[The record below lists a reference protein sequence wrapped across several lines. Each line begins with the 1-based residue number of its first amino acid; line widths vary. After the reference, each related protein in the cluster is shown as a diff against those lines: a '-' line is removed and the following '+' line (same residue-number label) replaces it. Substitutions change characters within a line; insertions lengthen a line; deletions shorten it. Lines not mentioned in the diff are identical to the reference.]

1 MSKMKGYIAIVLLL
15 LSWLALYWLTG
26 SRTPWNQFHAGSDK
40 NSVSVYLGDIQTQ
53 NYDRMG
59 FTRAVVHY
67 AEKEQG
73 WIVGTE
79 RGELFLFDNEG
90 QQRWKRSLGIGK
102 LVSLALTHDGSLA
115 LVGEVSPE
123 GKIYAV
129 NVHTGDIAWQKKG
142 ADFVGSDAS
151 QRSYPSIVHIV
162 VDKEDNIYANAYRFL
177 MRKDGSRGYNGR
189 MMAVS
194 KGGELLWQF
203 PKDEPMDS
211 WINWCDVSDANG
223 RAVLSTSAY
232 DFHPEMK
239 YKDTMYFIDKKTGAE
254 LNSTFLPP
262 VEPFDNTVMRGSPN
276 FSADG
281 KYLAAAA
288 SDGRG
293 FLFDEKG
300 QLLWSR
306 FISKPAQ
313 VDGAWLNA
321 SGRDGYVTPQ
331 GVLFTTINTFNRE
344 NWQLPTPVE
353 HPSNNSVFVF
363 NLDGSYR
370 YQFMAQ
376 ATMEDLAF
384 NGDGSLLA
392 CAIGRNVRTHN
403 YKAHGALVLDL
414 ASSQQQSFFATEG
427 PCQAIGISPDG
438 SWVAGVEAPALTPQG
453 KIIGAYRL
461 HIWKNTLKAGGEAHA
476 Q

>member
-1 MSKMKGYIAIVLLL
+1 MSKWKGYLAIVLLL
-15 LSWLALYWLTG
+15 LSWVALYWLTG
-26 SRTPWNQFHAGSDK
+26 SRTPWNQFGGSDDK
-40 NSVSVYLGDIQTQ
+40 NGVSVYLGDIQTQ

-90 QQRWKRSLGIGK
+90 QQKWKRSLGIGK
-102 LVSLALTHDGSLA
+102 LVSLEITHDGALA
-115 LVGEVSPE
+115 IVGEVSPE
-123 GKIYAV
+123 GKMYAV
-129 NVHTGDIAWQKKG
+129 NVHTGDIAWQYKG

-162 VDKEDNIYANAYRFL
+162 VDKQDNVYANAYRFL

-189 MMAVS
+189 MLKVS
-194 KGGELLWQF
+194 ADGKLLWQF

-211 WINWCDVSDANG
+211 WINWCDVNDANG

-232 DFHPEMK
+232 DFREDMK
-239 YKDTMYFIDKKTGAE
+239 YKDTMYFINKDSGE
-254 LNSTFLPP
+254 LLNSVALAP

-300 QLLWSR
+300 KLLWWR
-306 FISKPAQ
+306 FLSKPAQ

-321 SGRDGYVTPQ
+321 SGRDGFATPY
-331 GVLFTTINTFNRE
+331 GVVFTTINTFNRE

-363 NLDGSYR
+363 NTDGTFR
-370 YQFMAQ
+370 YQYMAD
-376 ATMEDLAF
+376 ATMEDLTFA
-384 NGDGSLLA
+384 GKLLA
-392 CAIGRNVRTHN
+392 CAVGRNVRTHN

-414 ASSQQQSFFATEG
+414 ETGKKQSFFATEG
-427 PCQAIGISPDG
+427 PCQAVGISADG
-438 SWVAGVEAPALTPQG
+438 KWVAGVEAPALTPQG

-461 HIWKNTLKAGGEAHA
+461 HIWKNEAGEAR
-476 Q
+476 

>member
-1 MSKMKGYIAIVLLL
+1 MSKWKGYVAIVLLVI
-15 LSWLALYWLTG
+15 SWVALYWLTG
-26 SRTPWNQFHAGSDK
+26 SRTPWNNFGGGDDK
-40 NSVSVYLGDIQTQ
+40 NGVSVYLGDIQTQ

-90 QQRWKRSLGIGK
+90 RQKWKRSLGIGK
-102 LVSLALTHDGSLA
+102 LVSLAITHDGA
-115 LVGEVSPE
+115 LTIVGEVSPE

-129 NVHTGDIAWQKKG
+129 NVHTGDIAWQYKG

-162 VDKEDNIYANAYRFL
+162 VDKQDNVYANAYRFL

-189 MMAVS
+189 MIKVGADG
-194 KGGELLWQF
+194 KLLWQF

-211 WINWCDVSDANG
+211 WINWCDVNDANG

-232 DFHPEMK
+232 DFREDMK
-239 YKDTMYFIDKKTGAE
+239 YKDTMYFINKDSGE
-254 LNSTFLPP
+254 LLNSVALAP

-300 QLLWSR
+300 KLLWWR
-306 FISKPAQ
+306 FLSKPAQ

-321 SGRDGYVTPQ
+321 SGRDGFATPY
-331 GVLFTTINTFNRE
+331 GVVFTTINTFNRE

-353 HPSNNSVFVF
+353 HPSNNSIFVF
-363 NLDGSYR
+363 NTDGTFR
-370 YQFMAQ
+370 YQYMAD
-376 ATMEDLAF
+376 ATMEDLTFA
-384 NGDGSLLA
+384 GKLLA
-392 CAIGRNVRTHN
+392 CAVGRNVRTHN
-403 YKAHGALVLDL
+403 YKAHGALVIDL
-414 ASSQQQSFFATEG
+414 EAGKKQSFFATEG
-427 PCQAIGISPDG
+427 PCQAVGISADG
-438 SWVAGVEAPALTPQG
+438 KWVAGVEAPALTPQG

-461 HIWKNTLKAGGEAHA
+461 HIWKNEAGEAK
-476 Q
+476 